1 MPHTTPISNSENILL
16 LFFLNRNLYIN
27 EENMIIIIIDI
38 TKFAFF
44 PFTAPEPD
52 PRINIKVVCKS
63 TYNESS
69 PKILGVKIL
78 LLVIV

>member
-1 MPHTTPISNSENILL
+1 MYIKEENI
-16 LFFLNRNLYIN
+16 
-27 EENMIIIIIDI
+27 IITIIDI

-44 PFTAPEPD
+44 PFTTPEPE
-52 PRINIKVVCKS
+52 PRINIRVVCKS

-78 LLVIV
+78 LLVIVWNTN